1 MIICDLFPKNKK
13 YKKMLGLKKPCKTL
27 LTIHNN
33 ITLVF
38 LLRCYLLFLHGY

>member
-1 MIICDLFPKNKK
+1 
-13 YKKMLGLKKPCKTL
+13 MLGLKKPRKT

-33 ITLVF
+33 ITSVF